1 MSKNGK
7 KGAIAA
13 GNKYTAE
20 AGRDILAAGGNAVD
34 AAIGATFVSF
44 VAEMSLVNLCGG
56 GIAQVSDP
64 ATGQSMCYDFF
75 SNMAGLGRPENN
87 DRPLDFRKVTVDFG
101 ATTQDFHLG
110 RGSVATPG
118 NIFGLCAMHRDFG
131 KLPFAEVVQPAVNLA
146 KEGAPLDPFQL
157 HIMGLLRGICSDT
170 PTLSEIYYPK
180 SAPLG
185 IGDKMFV
192 PHLADTLAEIAAE
205 GERPMRF
212 GRLAQAIVQDQ
223 NEQGGLLTMQD
234 LASYNVIRT
243 IPIKLPYREYEVLL
257 PTPSSTG
264 GILTAFALK
273 LLSRFNLPEFK
284 HGSADHLQILTE
296 AMSAT
301 TRARPHWEEGRQ
313 RLKLTEAIERF
324 LADGFIADY
333 ATEAMTSIIRGRP
346 SRIQDEQLS
355 HNDTNHISVVDAN
368 GMAVAITTSSGENAG
383 YVVPGTGIVP
393 NNMLGEEDLFPD
405 GFHNYPAGQ
414 RIYTMMTPVIAL
426 KEGKPFLVTGS
437 GGSIRIRSALMQVLS
452 NVLDF
457 KLPAEEAVEH
467 ARIHLERRILQCE
480 AGTNTAAMD
489 ELESLGYQLNRWPNR
504 SMYYGGAHTI
514 VIQDGVAQGVGDS
527 RRSGIALN
535 I

>member
-1 MSKNGK
+1 MSENHK

-13 GNKYTAE
+13 GNRYTAK
-20 AGRDILAAGGNAVD
+20 AGRDILTAGGNAVD

-64 ATGQSMCYDFF
+64 ASGQSICYDFF
-75 SNMAGLGRPENN
+75 SNMAGLGRAAN
-87 DRPLDFRKVTVDFG
+87 DQRPLDFRQVTVDFG
-101 ATTQDFHLG
+101 STTQDFHLG
-110 RGSVATPG
+110 RASVAVPG

-131 KLPFAEVVQPAVNLA
+131 KMPFVEVLQPAIQLA
-146 KEGAPLDPFQL
+146 RNGAPLDEFQVY
-157 HIMGLLRGICSDT
+157 IMGLLRAICSDT
-170 PTLSEIYYPK
+170 PALNEIYYPK
-180 SAPLG
+180 SGPLEV
-185 IGDKMFV
+185 GDKMFV
-192 PHLADTLAEIAAE
+192 PDLGDTLAEIAAE

-212 GRLAQAIVQDQ
+212 GRLAQAIVKDQD
-223 NEQGGLLTMQD
+223 ERGGLLTMQD

-243 IPIKLPYREYEVLL
+243 IPIKLPYREFEVLL

-273 LLSRFNLPEFK
+273 LLSRFNIPEFK
-284 HGSADHLQILTE
+284 HGSADHLQILAE

-313 RLKLTEAIERF
+313 RLKLAEAIERF

-333 ATEAMTSIIRGRP
+333 ATEAMTAIIRGRP

-355 HNDTNHISVVDAN
+355 HNDTNHISVVDAD

-405 GFHNYPAGQ
+405 GFHNYPAGE
-414 RIYTMMTPVIAL
+414 RIYTMMTPVITL
-426 KEGKPFLVTGS
+426 KDGKPFLVTGS
-437 GGSIRIRSALMQVLS
+437 GGSIRIRSAIMQVLS

-457 KLPAEEAVEH
+457 KLSAEEAVEQ
-467 ARIHLERRILQCE
+467 ARVHLERRVLQCE
-480 AGTNTAAMD
+480 AGTDAAAMN

-514 VIQDGVAQGVGDS
+514 VIHDGVAQGYGDS
-527 RRSGIALN
+527 RRSGISLTT
-535 I
+535 